1 MMLLVI
7 LGILAGVA
15 FLNFGNVAVS
25 STPQGVGF
33 GAGFQRPG
41 G

>member
-1 MMLLVI
+1 MLLIV
-7 LGILAGVA
+7 LAVLAGVA
-15 FLNFGNVAVS
+15 FLNWGNIEVS
-25 STPQGVGF
+25 STPRGVGF